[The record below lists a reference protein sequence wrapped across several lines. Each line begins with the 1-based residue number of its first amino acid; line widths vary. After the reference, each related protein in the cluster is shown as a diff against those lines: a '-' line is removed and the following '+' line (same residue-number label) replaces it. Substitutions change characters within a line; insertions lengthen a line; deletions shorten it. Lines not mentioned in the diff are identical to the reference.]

1 MGDNTDILK
10 LQKSF
15 IWLLCFN
22 NLRKRTSHNFFR
34 TSECMEK
41 PFRTHLLSREYNHN
55 VYAKAPA
62 HAYSFHE
69 LGDEASLVVIAT
81 ILSELRLLIQQ

>member
-1 MGDNTDILK
+1 M
-10 LQKSF
+10 
-15 IWLLCFN
+15 WLLFSN

-41 PFRTHLLSREYNHN
+41 PFRTHLLSKEYNHN

-69 LGDEASLVVIAT
+69 LGDEACLLGMATNSSRIAF
-81 ILSELRLLIQQ
+81 RIQQYFDIMDYVRSLYGQ